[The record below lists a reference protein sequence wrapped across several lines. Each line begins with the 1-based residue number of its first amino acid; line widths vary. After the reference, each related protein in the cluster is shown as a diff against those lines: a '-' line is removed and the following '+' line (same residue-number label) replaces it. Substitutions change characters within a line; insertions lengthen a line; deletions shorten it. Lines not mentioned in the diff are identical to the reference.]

1 MATKMTAI
9 KLVRP
14 ARGRPPKFG
23 RPSRAVTLTL
33 PEDVIAVLRSMDEDL
48 SRSVVRLVQ
57 PLTVGTAARPP
68 AELERH
74 GDSAIIVF
82 RPVKALRTMPGVTLV
97 PLPDGR
103 ALVSLEG
110 TLGVHE
116 FELRLRD
123 TLTEDGLDD
132 LSRSVLTSIA
142 EILKTARRT
151 KGVLV
156 HQRSIIVLQSTGR
169 RSRETT

>member
-1 MATKMTAI
+1 MARKMTAPI

-14 ARGRPPKFG
+14 TRGRPPKFG

-33 PEDVIAVLRSMDEDL
+33 PEDVIATLRSLDDDI

-57 PLTVGTAARPP
+57 PIAAHPAARPP

-74 GDSAIIVF
+74 GDSAVIVF
-82 RPVKALRTMPGVTLV
+82 RPVKALKDMPGVRLL

-110 TLGVHE
+110 QLTVHE

-123 TLTEDGLDD
+123 RIAEGSLDELEGTV
-132 LSRSVLTSIA
+132 LSSIA
-142 EILKTARRT
+142 GILKTARHARNI
-151 KGVLV
+151 LV
-156 HQRSIIVLQSTGR
+156 HQRSIIVLQSTR
-169 RSRETT
+169 RQSRE